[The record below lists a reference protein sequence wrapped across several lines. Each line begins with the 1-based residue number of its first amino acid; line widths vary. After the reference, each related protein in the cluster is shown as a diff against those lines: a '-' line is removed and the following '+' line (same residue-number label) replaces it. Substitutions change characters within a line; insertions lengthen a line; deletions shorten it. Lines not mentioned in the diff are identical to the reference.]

1 MENKR
6 PGKNNPK
13 KRDERPKNK
22 DRRDGKPF
30 RKDEKPANAGTK
42 KTWSNDDKPA
52 GQTEKKPWQKDAKP
66 GGAKPPFKK
75 EFGKKERSE
84 TGWWGGEKATPRK
97 KLIAKP
103 ENIKNDDG
111 LIRLNKFISNA
122 GVCSRREAD
131 ELIKVGVIMV
141 NGKIVTEVGT
151 KVSIDDKVQYG
162 KETLRAEKLA
172 YILLNKPKDFITTM
186 DDPEKRRTVMD
197 LLKGLDKKVR
207 VYPVGRL
214 DRNTTG
220 VLLLTNDGE
229 LTQKLIH
236 PKHLVKKIYHVELNR
251 PIDMEDFHKISEG
264 LTLDDGFI
272 KPDEVAYVNKE
283 NKKEIGIEI
292 HSGKNRIVRRIFEH
306 LDYQVVRLDRVYFAG
321 LTKKDLPRGTWR
333 ELNENEIRFL
343 KMLG

>member
-6 PGKNNPK
+6 PGKFNPK
-13 KRDERPKNK
+13 KRDERPNNK

-30 RKDEKPANAGTK
+30 RKN
-42 KTWSNDDKPA
+42 DKPSTP
-52 GQTEKKPWQKDAKP
+52 GSKNPWMKEDKPSTPGEKKPWQKDPKP
-66 GGAKPPFKK
+66 GEKKSFKK
-75 EFGKKERSE
+75 EFNKDSRPE
-84 TGWWGGEKATPRK
+84 TGWWGDKKTSKK
-97 KLIAKP
+97 KLLVARP
-103 ENIKNDDG
+103 ENLKKDDG
-111 LIRLNKFISNA
+111 MIRLNKFISNA

-131 ELIKVGVIMV
+131 ELIKVGAISV

-151 KVSIDDKVQYG
+151 KVNMTDKIQYG
-162 KETLRAEKLA
+162 KETLRAEQLA
-172 YILLNKPKDFITTM
+172 YVLLNKPKDFITTM
-186 DDPEKRRTVMD
+186 DDPEKRRTVLD

-236 PKHLVKKIYHVELNR
+236 PKHMVKKIYHVELNR
-251 PIDMEDFHKISEG
+251 NIEQDHYNKIVEG
-264 LTLDDGFI
+264 ITLEDGFI

-306 LDYQVVRLDRVYFAG
+306 FDYKVVRLDRVYFAG

-333 ELNENEIRFL
+333 HLTENEIRFL